1 MGTISRSIGNSCSV
15 SLTKKEV
22 VRSKSNNKILTT
34 SELKSIE
41 KLGIDL
47 TQHVYSGF
55 TKTFRFKY
63 SSYNY
68 IELTDEA
75 ISLFIRIVN
84 NIIDSGNTIL
94 DNAIIDLIN
103 DANTLQPNTFK
114 FKTTKRLI
122 GDIDLVVG
130 GKQTIK
136 LTNKHLDLKL
146 IDMLDDE
153 FILKTNKLT
162 GFNDVTVLVKP
173 DKSIIEFGCRSFRY
187 LELTNAINIITEMLG
202 VIDEKV

>member
-22 VRSKSNNKILTT
+22 VRSKSNNKILTS

-63 SSYNY
+63 NSYNY

-75 ISLFIRIVN
+75 ISLFIL
-84 NIIDSGNTIL
+84 IINRMIESGNTIIDNNIINL
-94 DNAIIDLIN
+94 IDNANL
-103 DANTLQPNTFK
+103 AQPDTFK
-114 FKTTKRLI
+114 IKTTKRLI
-122 GDIDLVVG
+122 DDIDLVVG

-136 LTNKHLDLKL
+136 LTNKYLDLKL

-173 DKSIIEFGCRSFRY
+173 DKSLIEFGCRSFKY
-187 LELTNAINIITEMLG
+187 HELTNAINIITEMLV